1 MRQVSRPW
9 QIISIDY
16 VGPLPRSRKGYQHLL
31 ANPVE
36 RVNRT
41 INSAIRTYVREDQ
54 RLWDTKLPEIEMILN
69 TSKHTSTGFT
79 PYFITHGSELSES
92 GNDHRLSR
100 HDETP
105 SEEER
110 EKERKENFTR
120 IYEIVKNN
128 LIKAHES
135 STKHYNLRSRR
146 FSKSFSVGQLVYR
159 KNMKP
164 SSAAENYNSKYGPQ
178 YLPCKVK
185 AKVGS
190 SSYDLEDLAGKA
202 LGIWPAIHLKPG

>member
-1 MRQVSRPW
+1 MRQASRPW

-54 RLWDTKLPEIEMILN
+54 RLWDTKLPEIEMIIN

-110 EKERKENFTR
+110 EKEP
-120 IYEIVKNN
+120 
-128 LIKAHES
+128 HES

-202 LGIWPAIHLKPG
+202 LGIWPAINLKPG